1 MYLYSAPLRYYN
13 NKMSESITFILS
25 IEGVI
30 SVSVISLKDL
40 DTKVPNNSLKNVF
53 VILALFDALSVEK

>member
-1 MYLYSAPLRYYN
+1 
-13 NKMSESITFILS
+13 MSESITFILS